1 MGEWYKLYSG
11 VYGAFFIILMHVIF
25 WHNNIKDYSRCKISI
40 LQNEGVI
47 GSFSYEIN
55 GGKRY
60 CREKSLT
67 KHVARGTSARL
78 NPTVCLRR
86 RRERKKEN
94 LGFLYGSS
102 RYKDGNG

>member
-1 MGEWYKLYSG
+1 MLFYKIREPIFRRKIYDEILEWKE
-11 VYGAFFIILMHVIF
+11 
-25 WHNNIKDYSRCKISI
+25 NSRCKISI

-47 GSFSYEIN
+47 GSFSYAIN

-78 NPTVCLRR
+78 NPTLSLRR
-86 RRERKKEN
+86 RRERKKEK

-102 RYKDGNG
+102 RYKDGNS

>member
-1 MGEWYKLYSG
+1 MEKPIFRRKIYDEILEWKE
-11 VYGAFFIILMHVIF
+11 
-25 WHNNIKDYSRCKISI
+25 NSRCKISI

-47 GSFSYEIN
+47 GSFSYAIN

-78 NPTVCLRR
+78 NPTVSLRR
-86 RRERKKEN
+86 RKRAEKRKFRFFIWVKQIQ
-94 LGFLYGSS
+94 GWK
-102 RYKDGNG
+102 R